1 MDRRKGAP
9 FPDNSIIPK
18 LVSETKEGGG
28 LDIIE
33 FPQLV
38 QLANTGCHPK
48 ISEWIFL
55 PFVNYKTNRFPD
67 FL

>member
-28 LDIIE
+28 LDFIE

-38 QLANTGCHPK
+38 
-48 ISEWIFL
+48 
-55 PFVNYKTNRFPD
+55 
-67 FL
+67 